1 VLNHLPDPVNVVII
15 GASRGIGLEFVRRF
29 ARLDK
34 VRSVVAG
41 SRNPDAATEL
51 HSLSESVVRARV
63 DVGDESTVR
72 AFAAVAADK
81 APLSIVINTA
91 GLLHD
96 DTVRPEKRLE
106 DIDPEA
112 MANSFA
118 VNAIGPALVAKHFIP
133 LLNHSHTTLFATLSA
148 RVGSISD
155 NRLGGWYSYRAAKAA
170 QNMLTKN
177 IAIEARRRAPNAIVV
192 GLHPGTVDT
201 GLSKPFQAN
210 VPPEKL
216 FGVERSVDHLLRVV
230 DTITPADSGKVFAWD
245 GTEVAA

>member
-1 VLNHLPDPVNVVII
+1 VPAV
-15 GASRGIGLEFVRRF
+15 A
-29 ARLDK
+29 LDSSS
-34 VRSVVAG
+34 SVV
-41 SRNPDAATEL
+41 P
-51 HSLSESVVRARV
+51 V
-63 DVGDESTVR
+63 
-72 AFAAVAADK
+72 
-81 APLSIVINTA
+81 SIVINTV

-96 DTVRPEKRLE
+96 DTVGPEKRLE

-112 MANSFA
+112 MRRSFA
-118 VNAIGPALVAKHFIP
+118 VNAVGPALVAKHFIP
-133 LLNHSHTTLFATLSA
+133 LLGHSHTTLFATLSA

-210 VPPEKL
+210 VPAEKL
-216 FGVERSVDHLLRVV
+216 FSVERSVDHLLHVV
-230 DTITPADSGKVFAWD
+230 DRLTPADSGKVFAWD
-245 GTEVAA
+245 GAEIAA